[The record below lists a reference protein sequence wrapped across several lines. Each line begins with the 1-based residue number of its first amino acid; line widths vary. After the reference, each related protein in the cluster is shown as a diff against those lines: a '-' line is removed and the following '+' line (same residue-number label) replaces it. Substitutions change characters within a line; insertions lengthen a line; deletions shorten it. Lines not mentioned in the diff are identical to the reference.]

1 MFYECLWECSVH
13 QMHPLSWYRNVNTTF
28 NQRFS
33 ENTFRSFHC
42 FLQAK
47 RISEAE
53 EKYEEIMKSLDP
65 HLSSNYQRRCEEA
78 TKEGTNITNISSKT
92 PFLYLLLTR

>member
-1 MFYECLWECSVH
+1 LV
-13 QMHPLSWYRNVNTTF
+13 
-28 NQRFS
+28 
-33 ENTFRSFHC
+33 

-78 TKEGTNITNISSKT
+78 TKEGTKITSSIKFSVF
-92 PFLYLLLTR
+92 FLVDLMKKVDQVGKFLVIR